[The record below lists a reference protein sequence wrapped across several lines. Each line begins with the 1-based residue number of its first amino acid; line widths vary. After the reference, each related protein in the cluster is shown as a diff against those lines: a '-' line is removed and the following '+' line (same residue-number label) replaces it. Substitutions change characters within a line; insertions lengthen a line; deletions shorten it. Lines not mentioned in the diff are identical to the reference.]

1 MRKICVTTIQD
12 TSQDRR
18 RGRPQELSREER
30 EARILDAAERL
41 FSEDPKGAS
50 MDAIAHAAG
59 MSKRT
64 LYEVFDSRI
73 ALFEGVI
80 RRIRSSFLRTLN
92 DNERDL
98 PLRERLMRVFEP
110 QQHGLDL
117 SVPLALLRTIII
129 ETPRHP
135 ELGETLLR
143 EGMAAGNAY
152 VAEVLREAVQRG
164 EVDVPDPAL
173 AAEILSDM
181 VCMNPLEKLLSP
193 VDLVIE
199 KKESTKRLEA
209 AIDIFLGGVSAKP

>member
-1 MRKICVTTIQD
+1 MRKNCVTIQD

-92 DNERDL
+92 DGEREL

-110 QQHGLDL
+110 QQHGPDL

-152 VAEVLREAVQRG
+152 VADVLREAVHRG
-164 EVDVPDPAL
+164 EINVSDPAL
-173 AAEILSDM
+173 AAEILADM

-193 VDLVIE
+193 VDVVLE
-199 KKESTKRLEA
+199 KKESTRRLEA
-209 AIDIFLGGVSAKP
+209 AVDIFLGGVSAKP